1 MFNFLSIKNI
11 FNATISRFIIAGFV
25 NTFFTYTMFFLF
37 IEIGLNYVVAVT
49 ISTILGIL
57 FNFLNFKL
65 FVYKKYNVQNYGLF
79 KFFISYLIQYILN
92 LIGITFLAYLGI
104 SYQLAGALM
113 ILPLAAFIFIIN
125 RVYIFKKE

>member
-1 MFNFLSIKNI
+1 
-11 FNATISRFIIAGFV
+11 
-25 NTFFTYTMFFLF
+25 MFFLF